1 MRSWTNWWWRKTM
14 KRRWKIILCM
24 KEEVKTQ
31 TWEKPSSRSHPNSHL
46 PPKGCVRFPRRND
59 LYLFTFIYII
69 CINNNKIINSRSYSP
84 TWGNHH
90 FNAKLPPT
98 SSPFLMKNCSSNSP
112 PTVKASKNINLCMK
126 KGRRAPSMK
135 KKSSIQLWIKKP
147 INLDPYPYKK

>member
-1 MRSWTNWWWRKTM
+1 MVKKNNEKKMKNHSMHEGGSENSNMRKTIIKEPSKLTSPS
-14 KRRWKIILCM
+14 KRLRTISKKKWS
-24 KEEVKTQ
+24 V
-31 TWEKPSSRSHPNSHL
+31 S
-46 PPKGCVRFPRRND
+46 
-59 LYLFTFIYII
+59 FTFIYII

-112 PTVKASKNINLCMK
+112 PTVKASKNINSCMK

-135 KKSSIQLWIKKP
+135 KKPSIQLWIKKP